1 MEDESAQWPIGRLLA
16 AASRAVERE
25 WDERLRA
32 IGLQH
37 AALIALDIALRNG
50 PTGADVI
57 ARAARVQPQTMSRT
71 LERLERDG
79 MIERGPH
86 PDDGRRRVVTVTEHG
101 RRMWETARHIE
112 REVLPDDP
120 ELRRRL
126 GAILAGARAH
136 RTDTGP
142 ARAI

>member
-1 MEDESAQWPIGRLLA
+1 MEDQSAQWPIGRLLA

-37 AALIALDIALRNG
+37 AALIALDIALRAG
-50 PTGADVI
+50 PTSADVI
-57 ARAARVQPQTMSRT
+57 ARTARVQPQTMSRT

-79 MIERGPH
+79 MIERSPH
-86 PDDGRRRVVTVTEHG
+86 PEDGRRRLVTATDHG

-120 ELRRRL
+120 ELRARL
-126 GAILAGARAH
+126 GAILAGTRSP
-136 RTDTGP
+136 GP
-142 ARAI
+142 DVELAPDM

>member
-1 MEDESAQWPIGRLLA
+1 MEDQSAQWPIGRLLA

-57 ARAARVQPQTMSRT
+57 ARTARVQPQTMSRT

-79 MIERGPH
+79 MIERSPH
-86 PDDGRRRVVTVTEHG
+86 PDDGRRRLVTVTDHG
-101 RRMWETARHIE
+101 RRMWETAQHIE
-112 REVLPDDP
+112 REILPDDP
-120 ELRRRL
+120 ELRARL
-126 GAILAGARAH
+126 RAILGGP
-136 RTDTGP
+136 TDRSP
-142 ARAI
+142 S